1 MITKAPI
8 DLKTYF
14 FPYVQVA
21 ADPECN
27 PDADEIHPD
36 IQVKQTVDPDE
47 DNGLYQVTLAITV
60 SPGGEEEKVP
70 YSIDLVA
77 VGLFSV
83 DKGID
88 DPVRMLKMN
97 GSSMLYSAARE
108 FIITITARGPWPQ
121 FSLPTASFFYPND

>member
-1 MITKAPI
+1 MIARAPI
-8 DLKTYF
+8 DLKSSF

-21 ADPECN
+21 ADPEFN
-27 PDADEIHPD
+27 VDADEIYSD
-36 IQVKQTVDPDE
+36 IQVKQTVDLDE
-47 DNGLYQVTLAITV
+47 EKGLYQVTLAITV

-88 DPVRMLKMN
+88 DPVRILKIN
-97 GSSMLYSAARE
+97 GSSMLFSAARE
-108 FIITITARGPWPQ
+108 FIIAITARGPWPP
-121 FSLPTASFFYPND
+121 FCLPTASFFYPKD